1 MTKTIKIT
9 NEAGKVLWS
18 QEDRTYTDPNP
29 VVDPTDPTKTI
40 PSKPESV
47 STTVTRY
54 NPITGD
60 KYVMV
65 EDATGETT
73 QLYKMQ
79 EDGTFAE
86 PVKTSLSSWYT
97 FNNSTDADADYKA
110 YKYMNADQFVLNWDY
125 DKNYTVVQDPGN
137 ATAVHYYNNPP
148 TPVTPVTPV
157 NPSHGGGGGGS
168 TTPSTPSK
176 PVTPVTPVAPVTP
189 TTPTVTPTTPTMP
202 PTVPDISEINAAKRF
217 VPDTNAYNYASH
229 DEVQSVTR
237 SGQAGLE
244 YASGGINV
252 LGETGTPDVKVS
264 SADNA
269 AIGLQNAGSVV
280 NLSGGDAMEVSASR
294 VDLTGG
300 DSFTITG
307 DTEVVRDSSAAI
319 ESAGAQTYEG
329 SAAVETA
336 DAGTYDGSAAVES
349 AGARTDLQSTT
360 DASWLFGDEASASE
374 RQSGTSSSSSSSSE
388 DEGTSLFSRSY
399 DDDETAAR
407 SAISVMT
414 ADDTESAEDTE
425 DAKDKDKDEESKDAD
440 SSDAADDSSIGI
452 ESEGSGVNVAS

>member
-1 MTKTIKIT
+1 M
-9 NEAGKVLWS
+9 
-18 QEDRTYTDPNP
+18 
-29 VVDPTDPTKTI
+29 PT
-40 PSKPESV
+40 
-47 STTVTRY
+47 
-54 NPITGD
+54 
-60 KYVMV
+60 
-65 EDATGETT
+65 
-73 QLYKMQ
+73 
-79 EDGTFAE
+79 
-86 PVKTSLSSWYT
+86 
-97 FNNSTDADADYKA
+97 
-110 YKYMNADQFVLNWDY
+110 
-125 DKNYTVVQDPGN
+125 
-137 ATAVHYYNNPP
+137 
-148 TPVTPVTPV
+148 
-157 NPSHGGGGGGS
+157 
-168 TTPSTPSK
+168 
-176 PVTPVTPVAPVTP
+176 
-189 TTPTVTPTTPTMP
+189 
-202 PTVPDISEINAAKRF
+202 TVPDISEMNAAKRF

>member
-1 MTKTIKIT
+1 M
-9 NEAGKVLWS
+9 
-18 QEDRTYTDPNP
+18 
-29 VVDPTDPTKTI
+29 
-40 PSKPESV
+40 
-47 STTVTRY
+47 
-54 NPITGD
+54 
-60 KYVMV
+60 
-65 EDATGETT
+65 
-73 QLYKMQ
+73 
-79 EDGTFAE
+79 
-86 PVKTSLSSWYT
+86 
-97 FNNSTDADADYKA
+97 
-110 YKYMNADQFVLNWDY
+110 
-125 DKNYTVVQDPGN
+125 
-137 ATAVHYYNNPP
+137 
-148 TPVTPVTPV
+148 
-157 NPSHGGGGGGS
+157 
-168 TTPSTPSK
+168 
-176 PVTPVTPVAPVTP
+176 
-189 TTPTVTPTTPTMP
+189 
-202 PTVPDISEINAAKRF
+202 NAAKRF

-374 RQSGTSSSSSSSSE
+374 RQSGTSSSSASSE
-388 DEGTSLFSRSY
+388 DEGSSLFSRSY